1 MTEVLVK
8 CGFEN
13 FVLRILNYKLN
24 PNTFSKKEKKK
35 LNPNK
40 FKHISIYDSRLT
52 AILYISHAHNS

>member
-24 PNTFSKKEKKK
+24 SNTFSKKEKK

>member
-35 LNPNK
+35 NLIP
-40 FKHISIYDSRLT
+40 T
-52 AILYISHAHNS
+52 NSST